1 MRIATFSDFLA
12 KMEASLNESRLK
24 ERQKRQQL
32 RLMATLFGEPLGLS
46 DPAIVKDKQFGLS
59 SGRGGDL
66 PRLDYSTW
74 QPALLEDPEPFVEVD
89 FQKPFVVRGILLR
102 SEKGDHYANLCIIK
116 DVKIEFYDLS
126 CARKT
131 YNEGKWLVGNSTIGQ
146 TQLVSLPYPFKGMG
160 IRVFLRGSLFMKCS
174 MEILGD
180 QVNLGEELDLDT
192 GIYKKRTV
200 DNNRTSHMIQ
210 PSFLTGVRIRISF
223 LTEESCKVRQF
234 TFFANDKNR

>member
-46 DPAIVKDKQFGLS
+46 DPTVVKDKQFGLS

-89 FQKPFVVRGILLR
+89 FQKPFVVRGLLLR
-102 SEKGDHYANLCIIK
+102 
-116 DVKIEFYDLS
+116 FF
-126 CARKT
+126 R
-131 YNEGKWLVGNSTIGQ
+131 
-146 TQLVSLPYPFKGMG
+146 
-160 IRVFLRGSLFMKCS
+160 
-174 MEILGD
+174 ILD
-180 QVNLGEELDLDT
+180 
-192 GIYKKRTV
+192 Y
-200 DNNRTSHMIQ
+200 
-210 PSFLTGVRIRISF
+210 F
-223 LTEESCKVRQF
+223 
-234 TFFANDKNR
+234 